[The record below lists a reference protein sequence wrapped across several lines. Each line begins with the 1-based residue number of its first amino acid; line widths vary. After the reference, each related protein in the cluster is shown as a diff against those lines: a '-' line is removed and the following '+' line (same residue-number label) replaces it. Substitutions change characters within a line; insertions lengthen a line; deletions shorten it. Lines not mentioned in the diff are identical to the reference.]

1 MIISAVET
9 KAVGTSASEEGRSTF
24 VLPRDTSIIAGV
36 CVAESARK
44 TTRPSAAATLPM
56 GHQPVAHS
64 SVMPLSMRTVPMCHT
79 WSSAHEHTR

>member
-1 MIISAVET
+1 MIISAVDT
-9 KAVGTSASEEGRSTF
+9 RAVGTSASDDGRSTL
-24 VLPRDTSIIAGV
+24 VLPRDTSMIAGV

-64 SVMPLSMRTVPMCHT
+64 SVKPLSMRTVPICQT